1 VCTPSSPLKKLEQHK
16 RQRRRHLAEAETDH
30 GESHPGS
37 SGGNVANQYAQ
48 NQSGQPA
55 ETRYKNQ
62 RSGKIRVRMEVVDQM
77 NGEIAGHP
85 EIDGMAER
93 KHAPLTEEHIV
104 GAGEYDENADLTQ
117 HGQ

>member
-1 VCTPSSPLKKLEQHK
+1 
-16 RQRRRHLAEAETDH
+16 
-30 GESHPGS
+30 
-37 SGGNVANQYAQ
+37 
-48 NQSGQPA
+48 
-55 ETRYKNQ
+55 
-62 RSGKIRVRMEVVDQM
+62 MEVVDQM